1 VVVTA
6 QGSIGREIS
15 LGIVITWKPKEI
27 QKSKRIAGPGDRTR
41 DLLLRVQRANHSATV
56 CMETTLSGLSID
68 TDLSNYAISDCILHQ
83 SIYLIEIYKMV
94 CQLTYFTQ
102 STLIYDPKSPKN
114 DDFRHKT
121 AISRRSKQDIEKPRT
136 ALNSSRKTG
145 LEKLIKKSD
154 FLEILFGRFDMGS
167 FKRLFE
173 VLSVNR
179 FGFHPPENQAAR
191 MTVLLRPVPSKSVRN
206 SQCKTLVTHKQ
217 TDRQTDRQIR
227 RQNLSD
233 L

>member
-1 VVVTA
+1 VLLLK
-6 QGSIGREIS
+6 S
-15 LGIVITWKPKEI
+15 
-27 QKSKRIAGPGDRTR
+27 QKSKKNARAGDRTR
-41 DLLLRVQRANHSATV
+41 GLLVSVKGANHSATV
-56 CMETTLSGLSID
+56 CMETALSDLSIN
-68 TDLSNYAISDCILHQ
+68 TAPLNYAITQYYILHQ
-83 SIYLIEIYKMV
+83 SIDLIEIYKMV
-94 CQLTYFTQ
+94 CQLIYFTQ
-102 STLIYDPKSPKN
+102 STFIYDPKSPKN

-173 VLSVNR
+173 VLPVNR
-179 FGFHPPENQAAR
+179 FGFHPPGNQQTR

-206 SQCKTLVTHKQ
+206 SQSKTLVTHKQ